1 MARTCYR
8 TLHAPRCSAGLGV
21 GFRSGHGILLA
32 HLPAH
37 RPSEPPRW
45 SAPVF
50 LKVSVRRTA
59 AQLPLPSWLAELQL
73 LPPLPP
79 LPSQCWPC
87 CWHLGLPTSRH
98 LPSGTPLS
106 QPPHYLTRAL
116 RVLLPA

>member
-1 MARTCYR
+1 MARTCYC

-59 AQLPLPSWLAELQL
+59 AQLPLPSWLAAQL
-73 LPPLPP
+73 LP
-79 LPSQCWPC
+79 LPSQCWQR
-87 CWHLGLPTSRH
+87 WHLGAPTSCH

-106 QPPHYLTRAL
+106 HPPHYLTRAL